1 MFTKSSEPL
10 EVCSH
15 EFYKF
20 CFSLPIFAKNKL
32 VKITL
37 MQIYSE
43 KLKML
48 THYEGRTK
56 TDRNRS
62 PNSINHSDENR
73 SMFLKGNSNDLG
85 KKICF

>member
-1 MFTKSSEPL
+1 
-10 EVCSH
+10 
-15 EFYKF
+15 
-20 CFSLPIFAKNKL
+20 
-32 VKITL
+32 
-37 MQIYSE
+37 
-43 KLKML
+43 ML

-85 KKICF
+85 KKYVSDLNADIMAF